1 MLTSVLAGAIPGLD
15 PNQLITAFGP
25 YALLG
30 VAAIIFAETGLLIGF
45 LLPGDT
51 LLILSGVLA
60 IEGST
65 GKNAFGTSVWI
76 VAIAIG
82 LAAFLGGEVGYFIGH
97 KFGPRIFERKESG
110 FFSKKNVDRTNAFF
124 IRFGG
129 LAVILARFVPVV
141 RTFAPIA
148 AGVSH
153 MPWKRYSLYNLI
165 GALVWGVGLTMF
177 GYGIGH
183 IPGVAEFVEKYIE
196 FVLIGVV
203 LVILIPTLYH
213 YIQSV
218 MKARRLAKTKHGS
231 DELPTDAD
239 VMLPPDVFDPKHHGE
254 HNPKADS

>member
-1 MLTSVLAGAIPGLD
+1 MLASVLSGAIPGLD
-15 PNQLITAFGP
+15 PNQLISAFGP

-30 VAAIIFAETGLLIGF
+30 VALIVFAETGLLIGF

-60 IEGST
+60 IETTAYPAG
-65 GKNAFGTSVWI
+65 AFHVSIWV

-82 LAAFLGGEVGYFIGH
+82 LAAFLGGEVGYLIGH
-97 KFGPRIFERKESG
+97 HFGPRIFERKESG
-110 FFSKKNVDRTNAFF
+110 FFSKQNVDRTNAFF

-165 GALVWGVGLTMF
+165 GAIIWGVGLTMF

-183 IPGVAEFVEKYIE
+183 IPGVPQFVEKYIDL
-196 FVLIGVV
+196 VLIGVV
-203 LVILIPTLYH
+203 LVIAIPTLYH

-218 MKARRLAKTKHGS
+218 RKARRLAKSKHGS
-231 DELPTDAD
+231 DVLPTDAE
-239 VMLPPDVFDPKHHGE
+239 VVLPPEVFDPKHHGE
-254 HNPKADS
+254 HNPKA

>member
-1 MLTSVLAGAIPGLD
+1 MLTSVLSGVIPGLD
-15 PNQLITAFGP
+15 PNELISAFGP

-30 VAAIIFAETGLLIGF
+30 VALIVFAETGLLIGF

-60 IEGST
+60 IETAALPT
-65 GKNAFGTSVWI
+65 GAFHVSVWI
-76 VAIAIG
+76 VAAVIG
-82 LAAFLGGEVGYFIGH
+82 LAAFVGGEVGYLIGH
-97 KFGPRIFERKESG
+97 HFGPRIFERKESG
-110 FFSKKNVDRTNAFF
+110 LFSKQNVDRTNAFF
-124 IRFGG
+124 IRYGG
-129 LAVILARFVPVV
+129 LAVILARFVPIV

-153 MPWKRYSLYNLI
+153 MPWKKYSLYNLI
-165 GALVWGVGLTMF
+165 GALVWGVGLTLF

-183 IPGVAEFVEKYIE
+183 IPGVADFVEKYIE

-203 LVILIPTLYH
+203 LVILIPTVYH

-218 MKARRLAKTKHGS
+218 MKARRLAKSKHGS

-239 VMLPPDVFDPKHHGE
+239 VMLPPDVFDPKHHGH
-254 HNPKADS
+254 HNPKA

>member
-30 VAAIIFAETGLLIGF
+30 VALIVFAETGLLIGF

-65 GKNAFGTSVWI
+65 GKNAFGTSVWV
-76 VAIAIG
+76 VAVAIG
-82 LAAFLGGEVGYFIGH
+82 LAAFLGGEVGYLIGH

-141 RTFAPIA
+141 RTFAPIV

-177 GYGIGH
+177 GYAIGH
-183 IPGVAEFVEKYIE
+183 IPGVPEFVEKYIE
-196 FVLIGVV
+196 FVLLGVV
-203 LVILIPTLYH
+203 LIILIPTVYH
-213 YIQSV
+213 YVQSV
-218 MKARRLAKTKHGS
+218 MKARRMAKTKHGS

-239 VMLPPDVFDPKHHGE
+239 VVLPAEVFDPKHHGE
-254 HNPKADS
+254 HNSNA

>member
-1 MLTSVLAGAIPGLD
+1 MLASVFSGAIPGLD
-15 PNQLITAFGP
+15 PNQLISAFGP

-30 VAAIIFAETGLLIGF
+30 VALIVFAETGLLIGF

-60 IEGST
+60 IET
-65 GKNAFGTSVWI
+65 TAYNAGAFHVSIGV

-82 LAAFLGGEVGYFIGH
+82 LAAFLGGEVGYLIGH
-97 KFGPRIFERKESG
+97 HFGPRIFERKESG
-110 FFSKKNVDRTNAFF
+110 FFSKQNVDRTNAFF

-165 GALVWGVGLTMF
+165 GAIIWGVGLTMF

-183 IPGVAEFVEKYIE
+183 IPGVPEFVEKYIDL
-196 FVLIGVV
+196 VLIGVV
-203 LVILIPTLYH
+203 LVIAIPTLYH

-218 MKARRLAKTKHGS
+218 RKARRLAKSKHGS
-231 DELPTDAD
+231 DVLPTDAE
-239 VMLPPDVFDPKHHGE
+239 VVLPPEVFDPKHHGE
-254 HNPKADS
+254 HNPKA

>member
-1 MLTSVLAGAIPGLD
+1 MLTGALTGAIPGLD
-15 PNQLITAFGP
+15 PNELITAFGP

-30 VAAIIFAETGLLIGF
+30 VALIIFAETGLLIGF

-65 GKNAFGTSVWI
+65 GRNAFGTNVWV
-76 VAIAIG
+76 VAVVIG
-82 LAAFLGGEVGYFIGH
+82 VAAFLGGEVGYLIGH

-129 LAVILARFVPVV
+129 LAVILARFVPIV

-165 GALVWGVGLTMF
+165 GAIIWGVGLTLF
-177 GYGIGH
+177 GYLIGH
-183 IPGVAEFVEKYIE
+183 IPGVPEFVETYIDL
-196 FVLIGVV
+196 VLIGVV
-203 LVILIPTLYH
+203 VIVAVPTVYH
-213 YIQSV
+213 YVQSV
-218 MKARRLAKTKHGS
+218 VRARRLAKNRHGS

-239 VMLPPDVFDPKHHGE
+239 VVLPAEVFDPKHHGE
-254 HNPKADS
+254 HNPKAEA